1 MNESNQDPKKH
12 PIEKELQSIEAE
24 REKNSDGKTYST
36 PPPAEQVSFNPR
48 TVYYSTET
56 AAYYVDA
63 GSFYRSYTR
72 KTPVKNG
79 IRRQLEAQ
87 GHSQGDCKELIE
99 VCMES
104 IELDQAVDWSGQLA
118 GYPRGVATLNGRS
131 FLVTQ
136 GYDIPEAEQGNCPL
150 HREIINQAFPGDD
163 SRLVFCAWLKDAVR
177 AIRASI
183 HQPAPMLV
191 MAGERKAGKSLLAF
205 IAKQAMGGRSAN
217 PMTAWTGKL
226 PWNDNLLGSELL
238 LIDDSVASTDPRAR
252 KAFGSRF
259 KEAIYAGN
267 VEINTRRKSSI
278 ELRPVWRVM
287 VCCNETPENLSV
299 IPPLEDGIEDKIIL
313 LKVSPVSTPMPA
325 KTPEEKRSFQ
335 SALHDELPAFL
346 HWIDQMETPAHLSDS
361 RSGVTAWQDQDL
373 LQAITELSPEQRM
386 ENLIALAMTKGFMRI
401 ERGENAWMSATEI
414 QGLLQDRDSPTHQQA
429 KTLLSY
435 DANAGRYLSTLL
447 KNRSAYV
454 TEKKILHGIAQ
465 YQMTRPD

>member
-1 MNESNQDPKKH
+1 MKSATTTPAQA
-12 PIEKELQSIEAE
+12 ELQSIESDMK
-24 REKNSDGKTYST
+24 KNSKEKTHST
-36 PPPAEQVSFNPR
+36 SPPAEQVSFNPDA
-48 TVYYSTET
+48 VYYSTET
-56 AAYYVDA
+56 AAYLVDT
-63 GSFYRSYTR
+63 GTFYRPYTR

-79 IRRQLEAQ
+79 IRRRLEAQ

-99 VCMES
+99 VCMET

-118 GYPRGVATLNGRS
+118 GFPRGVAELNGRS

-136 GYDIPEAEQGNCPL
+136 GYDIPNATPGACPL
-150 HREIINQAFPGDD
+150 HREIIKQAFPITD
-163 SRLVFCAWLKDAVR
+163 SHLVFCGWLRDAVR
-177 AIRASI
+177 AIRANM

-191 MAGERKAGKSLLAF
+191 MAGERKAGKSLLAH
-205 IAKQAMGGRSAN
+205 IAQQAMGGRAAN

-313 LKVSPVSTPMPA
+313 LKVSPVTLPLPA
-325 KTPEEKRSFQ
+325 QTPEEKQEFQ
-335 SALHDELPAFL
+335 RALRDELPAFL
-346 HWIDQMETPAHLSDS
+346 HWIDQVKTPEHLSDN
-361 RSGVTAWQDQDL
+361 RSGVTAWQDTEL
-373 LQAITELSPEQRM
+373 LAAITELSPEQRM
-386 ENLIALAMTKGFMRI
+386 ESLISLAMAKGFMGI
-401 ERGENAWMSATEI
+401 DQGGKKWMSATEV
-414 QGLLQDRDSPTHQQA
+414 QGVLQDRDSQTQQQA

-435 DANAGRYLSTLL
+435 DANAGRYLSALI
-447 KNRSAYV
+447 KKGSAYV
-454 TEKKILHGIAQ
+454 SDKKTVHGISH
-465 YQMTRPD
+465 YLMTRPSI